1 MALFRTI
8 LFAGAAV
15 AVLLPVDIAVAA
27 EAVATQ
33 APAVAP
39 GTPNAPA
46 ISVTRVRMGVI
57 SEMVLGSG
65 LIEPVEKVF
74 VQPQIEGNAVES
86 IAVDVGAS
94 VKEGDVLAK
103 LSDSTLLLKKSQL
116 LASQASAEAN
126 VAVAAAQVIEAQ
138 ATADEAVRVR
148 GRTQTLAEKGLAA
161 QSKSEQSASSAE
173 SAIARV
179 TSANKNK
186 VAAEAQLKVIAAQIA
201 DVDLQLSRTAI
212 KAPVSGLVVER
223 NAQVGGIAS
232 ASGGSMFVLLR
243 DGLLELRADLAEQD
257 VLRVA
262 PGQEVLMHISG
273 QTQALHGMVRLV
285 EPSVST
291 TTRLGRVRISIEDSS
306 KVRLGMFADAE
317 ILVNRKEALI
327 APVSAVGGSISG
339 AAALKVEDGVVKAV
353 PVEPG
358 IRQGEWVEIVT
369 GLKEGDTVVAKAG
382 SFVRDGDR
390 VNPVLVEI
398 SLDTLN

>member
-1 MALFRTI
+1 MARLKSI
-8 LFAGAAV
+8 LSAGAALALLL
-15 AVLLPVDIAVAA
+15 AVSPVGAA
-27 EAVATQ
+27 E
-33 APAVAP
+33 PA
-39 GTPNAPA
+39 GTPATANAPA
-46 ISVTRVRMGVI
+46 ISVTKVAKGVI

-74 VQPQIEGNAVES
+74 VQPQIEGQAVDS
-86 IAVDVGAS
+86 IAVEVGAW
-94 VKEGDVLAK
+94 VKEGDVLAR

-138 ATADEAVRVR
+138 AAADEAVRVR
-148 GRTQTLAEKGLAA
+148 SRTQTLAEKGLAA

-173 SAIARV
+173 SAMARV

-186 VAAEAQLKVIAAQIA
+186 AAAEAQLKVIAAQIA

-232 ASGGSMFVLLR
+232 AAGGSMFVILR

-262 PGQEVLMHISG
+262 PGQDVLMHIAG
-273 QTQALHGMVRLV
+273 QTEALRGTVRLV

-306 KVRLGMFADAE
+306 KVRMGMFADAE
-317 ILVNRKEALI
+317 ILVIRKEALI
-327 APVSAVGGSISG
+327 APVSAVGGSSSG
-339 AAALKVEDGVVKAV
+339 AVALKVEDGVVKAV

-358 IRQGEWVEIVT
+358 IREGEWVEVVT

-390 VNPVLVEI
+390 VNPVLVETP
-398 SLDTLN
+398 SLDSLN

>member
-1 MALFRTI
+1 MARFKSI
-8 LFAGAAV
+8 LIAGAAL
-15 AVLLPVDIAVAA
+15 ALLLPVSLANAA
-27 EAVATQ
+27 EPAD
-33 APAVAP
+33 APVTA
-39 GTPNAPA
+39 NAPA
-46 ISVTRVRMGVI
+46 ISVTKVRMGVI

-74 VQPQIEGNAVES
+74 VQPQIEGQAVDS
-86 IAVDVGAS
+86 IAVDVGS
-94 VKEGDVLAK
+94 RVREGQVLAK

-138 ATADEAVRVR
+138 AAADEAVRVR
-148 GRTQTLAEKGLAA
+148 SRTQTLAEKGLAA
-161 QSKSEQSASSAE
+161 QSKSEQSESSAE
-173 SAIARV
+173 SAMARV
-179 TSANKNK
+179 TSAKKNK
-186 VAAEAQLKVIAAQIA
+186 AAAEAQLKVIAAQIA

-232 ASGGSMFVLLR
+232 AAGGSMFVLLR

-262 PGQEVLMHISG
+262 PGQEVLMHIAG
-273 QTQALHGMVRLV
+273 QTEALRGTVRLV

-291 TTRLGRVRISIEDSS
+291 TTRLGRVRISIEDPS
-306 KVRLGMFADAE
+306 KVRMGMFADAE
-317 ILVNRKEALI
+317 ILVVRKETLI
-327 APVSAVGGSISG
+327 APVSAIGGSSSG
-339 AAALKVEDGVVKAV
+339 AVALKVEDGLVKAV

-358 IRQGEWVEIVT
+358 IREGEWVEVVT

-390 VNPVLVEI
+390 VNPVLVETP
-398 SLDTLN
+398 SLDSLN